1 MPIAIQDTID
11 ITDFIE
17 KARQTFVIWAVD
29 YVFAQAMLIPG
40 LQWMALP
47 VVSSLIKL
55 IIERIAIVLS
65 KAAVMQAF
73 FMNTVLRKS
82 SQAKDYIDAVNS
94 KLELPDTATDAEY
107 ERAERHEIDAFNSF
121 VILGD

>member
-1 MPIAIQDTID
+1 M
-11 ITDFIE
+11 
-17 KARQTFVIWAVD
+17 
-29 YVFAQAMLIPG
+29 
-40 LQWMALP
+40 
-47 VVSSLIKL
+47 
-55 IIERIAIVLS
+55 
-65 KAAVMQAF
+65 
-73 FMNTVLRKS
+73 RKS